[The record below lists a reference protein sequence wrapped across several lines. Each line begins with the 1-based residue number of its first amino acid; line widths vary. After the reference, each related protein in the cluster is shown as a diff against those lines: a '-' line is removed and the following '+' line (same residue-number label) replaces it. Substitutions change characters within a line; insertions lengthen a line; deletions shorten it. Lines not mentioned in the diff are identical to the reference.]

1 MSSGTVTTN
10 ATCLGCGCACDD
22 IDVVVVDGRI
32 VEARNACPLGA
43 AWFGDGCAPARC
55 LVDGRDAPL
64 DDALDNAAKL
74 LASARRTLVYLAPG
88 LSCEAQ
94 RAGVAVADLLRGVI
108 DSATT
113 DTTLTPLLASQE
125 RGFASAT
132 LGELRNRADVVVFW
146 AVDIERRYPRFTSRY
161 APVPVGM
168 HLQAGRASRTV
179 IAVDVGRATV
189 PIDTDQRVAID
200 PADEV
205 ATLTAMQAVVAAPI
219 GERAP
224 FADREGRPWVLARDL
239 AAPLLAARY
248 VALVYDAEPDERAV
262 RSSSRF
268 DALAGLA
275 QSLNDATRCAA
286 IALRAGGNRSGADAV
301 LTAQTGYPVA
311 VDFARGY
318 PRYSPHDGSASAY
331 LSRREVD
338 AALILGDAASMPA
351 TAVDALGAV
360 RQVVI
365 GPRASASLTPG
376 AAVAIDTGV
385 PGIHTDGTALRTD
398 DVPLPLRPSL
408 PGPPS
413 TASLVARLASTL
425 SGGR

>member
-74 LASARRTLVYLAPG
+74 LASARRTLVYLAPE

-94 RAGVAVADLLRGVI
+94 RAAVAFADLLRGVI
-108 DSATT
+108 DCATT

-189 PIDTDQRVAID
+189 PIDADQRVAID

-338 AALILGDAASMPA
+338 AALILGDAASIPA
-351 TAVDALGAV
+351 TAVDALGVV

-365 GPRASASLTPG
+365 GPRASASLTPR